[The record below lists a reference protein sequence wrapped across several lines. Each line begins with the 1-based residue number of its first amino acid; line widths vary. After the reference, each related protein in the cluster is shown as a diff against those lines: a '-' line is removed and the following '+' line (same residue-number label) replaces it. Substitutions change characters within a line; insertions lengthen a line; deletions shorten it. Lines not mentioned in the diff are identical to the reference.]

1 VHCRHGRARRGEL
14 AARLE
19 EEGDAGVKGE
29 LVGVGFSAEDPR
41 RRRVPAVAAWSTPE
55 LGGLDPV
62 PHHREKG

>member
-29 LVGVGFSAEDPR
+29 LVGVGSATEDPHR
-41 RRRVPAVAAWSTPE
+41 RWVPIAAAWSTPE
-55 LGGLDPV
+55 LGSLDPV
-62 PHHREKG
+62 PHNREKG